1 MDRSV
6 LWLAPR
12 HRRLG
17 LALSFVLAGLL
28 LAAVWQAVPGGTGAP
43 AASNPARPSAAIPVT
58 VATATRRD
66 VPTILQ
72 GIGTAQAVNTVTI
85 RTRVD
90 GALQAIL
97 FTEGQEVK
105 VGDPLA
111 RIDPRP
117 YQAALD
123 QATARK
129 KQDEAQLANAR
140 HDLARYENLA
150 QRDFGSRQQAD
161 TQKAQVDQLQAQV
174 EGDQAMIDNARLQLD
189 DTTIRAP
196 IDGRVGFRLVDTGNI
211 LHAAE
216 TAGIAVV
223 TQTRPISVIFSLP
236 EDRLHGVV
244 QAMAAGPLDVSVDSR
259 DSRQHLADG
268 VLKLIDNQ
276 VDQTT
281 GTIRL
286 KAEFPN
292 AGDTLWPGEF
302 VTARLRLGT
311 DRQVLTVPPGAVQRG
326 ADGLHVYVVKPDDTA
341 ELRPV
346 RVARLDAAMGG
357 AVDGAVDG
365 AQTVIADG
373 LQEGERVVVSGQL
386 KLQPGSRVASRP
398 AAGPTAGPA
407 AGPGVPVAEDAAP

>member
-6 LWLAPR
+6 LQPAPR
-12 HRRLG
+12 RRWVG
-17 LALSFVLAGLL
+17 LALGALLVVGLPAVL
-28 LAAVWQAVPGGTGAP
+28 WQSLHGRSGTP
-43 AASNPARPSAAIPVT
+43 AASARQPAAIPVT
-58 VATATRRD
+58 VATASRQD
-66 VPTILQ
+66 VPRILQ

-97 FTEGQEVK
+97 FTEGQELK
-105 VGDPLA
+105 AGDPLA

-123 QATARK
+123 QATAK
-129 KQDEAQLANAR
+129 KRQDEAQLANAR

-174 EGDQAMIDNARLQLD
+174 DGDQASIDNARLQLD
-189 DTTIRAP
+189 YTTIRSP
-196 IDGRVGFRLVDTGNI
+196 VDGRIGFRQVDIGNI
-211 LHAAE
+211 LHASE
-216 TAGIAVV
+216 TTGIAVV

-244 QAMAAGPLDVSVDSR
+244 QAMAAGPLPVAVDSR
-259 DSRQHLADG
+259 DGRDHLGDG

-292 AGDTLWPGEF
+292 ADDRLWPGEF
-302 VTARLRLGT
+302 VAARLTLGT

-326 ADGLHVYVVKPDDTA
+326 ADGLHVYVAKPDNTV
-341 ELRPV
+341 ELRTV
-346 RVARLDAAMGG
+346 KAARLDATP
-357 AVDGAVDG
+357 V
-365 AQTVIADG
+365 VISDG
-373 LQEGERVVVSGQL
+373 LRDGERVVVSGQL
-386 KLQPGSRVASRP
+386 KLQPGSRIDPRQAGGGTDG
-398 AAGPTAGPA
+398 AA
-407 AGPGVPVAEDAAP
+407 VPVADGAP

>member
-1 MDRSV
+1 MGLAFGALLVVGLPAV
-6 LWLAPR
+6 LWQTLHGRSGTPA
-12 HRRLG
+12 
-17 LALSFVLAGLL
+17 AAGLGR
-28 LAAVWQAVPGGTGAP
+28 QP
-43 AASNPARPSAAIPVT
+43 ATIPVT
-58 VATATRRD
+58 VAAASRQD
-66 VPTILQ
+66 VPRILQ

-105 VGDPLA
+105 AGDPLA

-123 QATARK
+123 QATAK
-129 KQDEAQLANAR
+129 KRQDEAQLANAR

-150 QRDFGSRQQAD
+150 QRDFGSHQQAD

-174 EGDQAMIDNARLQLD
+174 DGDQAAIDNARLQLD
-189 DTTIRAP
+189 YTTIRSP
-196 IDGRVGFRLVDTGNI
+196 VDGRIGFRQVDIGNI
-211 LHAAE
+211 LHASE
-216 TAGIAVV
+216 TTGIAVV

-236 EDRLHGVV
+236 EDRLHSVV
-244 QAMAAGPLDVSVDSR
+244 QAMAAGPLPVAIDSR
-259 DSRQHLADG
+259 DGRNHLGDG

-292 AGDTLWPGEF
+292 ADDRLWPGEF
-302 VTARLRLGT
+302 VTARLTLGT

-326 ADGLHVYVVKPDDTA
+326 ADGLHVYVAKPDNTV
-341 ELRPV
+341 ELRTV
-346 RVARLDAAMGG
+346 KAARLDTAP
-357 AVDGAVDG
+357 V
-365 AQTVIADG
+365 VISDG
-373 LQEGERVVVSGQL
+373 LRDGERVVVSGQL
-386 KLQPGSRVASRP
+386 KLQPGSRIDPRQ
-398 AAGPTAGPA
+398 AGNGTDGGTDGTA
-407 AGPGVPVAEDAAP
+407 VPVADGAP

>member
-1 MDRSV
+1 M
-6 LWLAPR
+6 
-12 HRRLG
+12 G
-17 LALSFVLAGLL
+17 LALGALLVVGLPAVL
-28 LAAVWQAVPGGTGAP
+28 WQSLHGRSGTP
-43 AASNPARPSAAIPVT
+43 AASARQPAAIPVT
-58 VATATRRD
+58 VATASRQD
-66 VPTILQ
+66 VPRILQ

-97 FTEGQEVK
+97 FTEGQELK
-105 VGDPLA
+105 AGDPLA

-123 QATARK
+123 QATAK
-129 KQDEAQLANAR
+129 KRQDEAQLANAR

-174 EGDQAMIDNARLQLD
+174 DGDQASIDNARLQLD
-189 DTTIRAP
+189 YTTIRSP
-196 IDGRVGFRLVDTGNI
+196 VDGRIGFRQVDIGNI
-211 LHAAE
+211 LHASE
-216 TAGIAVV
+216 TTGIAVV

-244 QAMAAGPLDVSVDSR
+244 QAMAAGPLPVAVDSR
-259 DSRQHLADG
+259 DGRDHLGDG

-292 AGDTLWPGEF
+292 ADDRLWPGEF
-302 VTARLRLGT
+302 VAARLTLGT

-326 ADGLHVYVVKPDDTA
+326 ADGLHVYVAKPDNTV
-341 ELRPV
+341 ELRTV
-346 RVARLDAAMGG
+346 KAARLDATP
-357 AVDGAVDG
+357 V
-365 AQTVIADG
+365 VISDG
-373 LQEGERVVVSGQL
+373 LRDGERVVVSGQL
-386 KLQPGSRVASRP
+386 KLQPGSRIDPRQAGGGTDG
-398 AAGPTAGPA
+398 AA
-407 AGPGVPVAEDAAP
+407 VPVADGAP